1 MLQKRES
8 NRFASVLKTLRG
20 RDDAPAARPGDE
32 RRAGAPA
39 PASDTA
45 PAELRNAT
53 PSRLHIT
60 DADGRTLVFAPLERR
75 VPTDPDRQ
83 WPWEGLIRHG
93 YVVPL
98 HATSETRLDGT
109 KARSRRRL
117 HTVTL
122 WCMLEIS
129 VAVPVAAFGTGLVRI
144 TEAPV
149 VAVAFVAVATMLP
162 GLLFF
167 LFDRQR
173 LSTLRDRFE
182 WQIFRLDPNVRTL
195 ADVQAKYGGQMD
207 EVFYAPSEQTTT
219 VNATQRLWPILVSTV
234 TIALGWTMALYSPA
248 ASSGAPDTSLF
259 TALSDPLAFAFLGA
273 YFFSLNTC
281 LRRYSRN
288 DLRPKAYG
296 AITVRV
302 ITVAVLACLLQAI
315 VGAPESQVYDATVLP
330 LAFVIGVLPETAM
343 VLLRDTVRRFAL
355 TRKHRMLEEQ
365 LPLTDIEGLDLYDRA
380 RLIDEGVPNV
390 EALAHH
396 DLVDLLLETRIPV
409 GRLVDWVDQAIL
421 RLHIVDSTAEKD
433 PEGTTVLSDL
443 RALGIRSATDLLAA
457 RQRCAHRKA
466 LVEAVARRGEPPA
479 DAEDRLELLV
489 TGLCDDEWITYIRTW
504 RDRSLVANRYIRL
517 DRDGEPV
524 SVRTEV
530 PDNDLHD
537 CRHPSSRL
545 SSLYRRFTPPCRIGT
560 IL

>member
-8 NRFASVLKTLRG
+8 NRFASALKTLRSL
-20 RDDAPAARPGDE
+20 DDALATRPGNDSHG
-32 RRAGAPA
+32 GAPA

-60 DADGRTLVFAPLERR
+60 HADGRTLVFAPLERR
-75 VPTDPDRQ
+75 VPTDPERQ

-98 HATSETRLDGT
+98 HATTDTPLDGT
-109 KARSRRRL
+109 KARSRRQL

-122 WCMLEIS
+122 WCMLVIS
-129 VAVPVAAFGTGLVRI
+129 VAVPISAFATGLVSI
-144 TEAPV
+144 TAAPV

-182 WQIFRLDPNVRTL
+182 WQIFRLDPNVHTL

-207 EVFYAPSEQTTT
+207 EVFYAADERTTT

-248 ASSGAPDTSLF
+248 ASSGTPDTSLF
-259 TALSDPLAFAFLGA
+259 TALADPLAFAFLGA

-288 DLRPKAYG
+288 DLRPKAYS

-302 ITVAVLACLLQAI
+302 ITVVILACLLQA
-315 VGAPESQVYDATVLP
+315 VVESPESRVYDATVLP

-343 VLLRDTVRRFAL
+343 VLLRDTLRRFAL
-355 TRKHRMLEEQ
+355 TKKRRMLEEQ

-421 RLHIVDSTAEKD
+421 RLHIVDSTAETD
-433 PEGTTVLSDL
+433 PEGARVLSDL

-466 LVEAVARRGEPPA
+466 LVEAVARGNESPA
-479 DAEDRLELLV
+479 DAENRLELLV
-489 TGLCDDEWITYIRTW
+489 TALCDDEWITYIRTW
-504 RDRSLVANRYIRL
+504 RDRTLVSDRYIRL
-517 DRDGEPV
+517 DRNGEPA

-537 CRHPSSRL
+537 CRRPNSRI
-545 SSLYRRFTPPCRIGT
+545 SSLYRRFTPPYRIET